1 MSGTVCIYTYKCVCV
16 CVYVHVLCGA
26 CGGGGGAV
34 VVDSAVYMCMH
45 IYVAAAYR
53 TVPLIKL

>member
-1 MSGTVCIYTYKCVCV
+1 MISN
-16 CVYVHVLCGA
+16 
-26 CGGGGGAV
+26 GGGGGAV

-53 TVPLIKL
+53 SVPLVN